1 MSWEL
6 MRDIGFIMFVC
17 GSLMLFA
24 VTLGRYL
31 EPPQPDAWIRYISDS
46 WMWFVGDGLM
56 LVGALCAVMGI
67 FLGYL
72 VSI

>member
-1 MSWEL
+1 
-6 MRDIGFIMFVC
+6 
-17 GSLMLFA
+17 
-24 VTLGRYL
+24 
-31 EPPQPDAWIRYISDS
+31 
-46 WMWFVGDGLM
+46 MWFVGDGLM